1 MLETIKENYNA
12 IKDKLI
18 TSFRNPR
25 PNPSLLQNLAKKGTI
40 ILSHRAGEANTDI
53 NKIRVEADPSIFCK
67 NFTNIKRVG
76 T

>member
-18 TSFRNPR
+18 ASFRNTQR
-25 PNPSLLQNLAKKGTI
+25 NPSLLQNLAKKGTR
-40 ILSHRAGEANTDI
+40 ILSHLTAEAKIDI
-53 NKIRVEADPSIFCK
+53 NKIRVEAEPSTFCK
-67 NFTNIKRVG
+67 NFTNIKKVG